1 VEVGRC
7 LILKVVPSVVQGT
20 VHEVDVV
27 DGLLSSY
34 LVLRFSETRVMR
46 SSDDEP
52 AWEAAYW
59 SAMPGQLTPVAGD
72 EDGGMTIVEALTPGD
87 EAADG
92 EEDVSEPKAKKG
104 SQKKQQKKKK
114 KSGGGKGKGD
124 GFTTLCLLC
133 PAGSSVLRPVTGL
146 SREVFCLQALV

>member
-1 VEVGRC
+1 MW
-7 LILKVVPSVVQGT
+7 KVVPPVVQGT

-34 LVLRFSETRVMR
+34 LVLRYSETRVMR
-46 SSDDEP
+46 SNDDEP

-59 SAMPGQLTPVAGD
+59 SAMPDQLTPVAGD
-72 EDGGMTIVEALTPGD
+72 EDGGMTIAEALTPGD
-87 EAADG
+87 EVAGG

-104 SQKKQQKKKK
+104 SQKRKKK
-114 KSGGGKGKGD
+114 KSGGGKGKARGSRRCV
-124 GFTTLCLLC
+124 FSVRLALECCLM
-133 PAGSSVLRPVTGL
+133 TGL